1 MIGQKFYKENFNQE
15 TYMACAKWCNET
27 QEGIIVDKGEYYECI
42 SIEPSLEDLKE
53 QVLST
58 LGEEFVKRRDAIRW
72 IEISS
77 GTYGFDCATEDMTN
91 FFSALKGFDF
101 DETLESTFYKV
112 WLTETSKGLI
122 QLTKADFAIIY
133 NAVRTSQLNDYA
145 WYETT
150 KEQILNAQSKEDL
163 PALK

>member
-1 MIGQKFYKENFNQE
+1 MIGTKLYKGQFENSE
-15 TYMACAKWCNET
+15 YADLAVWCNMNGSAT
-27 QEGIIVDKGEYYECI
+27 IVDKGEYYECVN
-42 SIEPSLEDLKE
+42 IEPSLEDLRE
-53 QVLST
+53 QALSA

-150 KEQILNAQSKEDL
+150 KEQILSAQSKEDL